1 MNITEKQYITKQ
13 ELCQIC
19 NISESTAYKLLK
31 SKKLNFEKCCDGLLH
46 YYKIPLCE
54 VLEYMREQA
63 EKGHYSEKQ
72 KEMISRYYRKRS
84 VIFMMT
90 AKINFITN
98 NLLVDMTCRETE
110 LRDSLQNI
118 GILIVPSMIYLDN
131 RCTLQIQLNANDE
144 VGEIVKT
151 LINTERDTLGT
162 VQRLCRSVYCLNAKH
177 RAELLEMIENG
188 EITTAAEGIEMAKRL
203 REPMQMCR

>member
-1 MNITEKQYITKQ
+1 
-13 ELCQIC
+13 
-19 NISESTAYKLLK
+19 
-31 SKKLNFEKCCDGLLH
+31 
-46 YYKIPLCE
+46 
-54 VLEYMREQA
+54 
-63 EKGHYSEKQ
+63 
-72 KEMISRYYRKRS
+72 
-84 VIFMMT
+84 MMT

-98 NLLVDMTCRETE
+98 NLLVDMTCRENE
-110 LRDSLQNI
+110 LRNSLQNI

-131 RCTLQIQLNANDE
+131 RRTLQIQLNANDE

-162 VQRLCRSVYCLNAKH
+162 VQRLCRSVYCLNSKP
-177 RAELLEMIENG
+177 RAELIEMIENG

>member
-1 MNITEKQYITKQ
+1 
-13 ELCQIC
+13 
-19 NISESTAYKLLK
+19 
-31 SKKLNFEKCCDGLLH
+31 
-46 YYKIPLCE
+46 
-54 VLEYMREQA
+54 
-63 EKGHYSEKQ
+63 
-72 KEMISRYYRKRS
+72 
-84 VIFMMT
+84 MMT

-98 NLLVDMTCRETE
+98 NLLVDMTCRENE
-110 LRDSLQNI
+110 LRSSLQNI
-118 GILIVPSMIYLDN
+118 GILIVPNMIYLDN
-131 RCTLQIQLNANDE
+131 RRTLQIQLNANDE

-162 VQRLCRSVYCLNAKH
+162 VQRLCRSVYSLNAKH

>member
-1 MNITEKQYITKQ
+1 
-13 ELCQIC
+13 
-19 NISESTAYKLLK
+19 
-31 SKKLNFEKCCDGLLH
+31 
-46 YYKIPLCE
+46 
-54 VLEYMREQA
+54 
-63 EKGHYSEKQ
+63 
-72 KEMISRYYRKRS
+72 
-84 VIFMMT
+84 MMT

-131 RCTLQIQLNANDE
+131 RRTLQIQLNANDE

-162 VQRLCRSVYCLNAKH
+162 VQRLCRSFYCLNAKH
-177 RAELLEMIENG
+177 RAELIEMIENG
-188 EITTAAEGIEMAKRL
+188 EIIGHISMETCDRLEASKKSLQRIDANIKKKIGYYVSIGKNEMETNKLIADEFMAEFCHEYEKYRNIEAEIRALLNCSDGDVFHINFENGEVIKIR
-203 REPMQMCR
+203 PQIAN

>member
-1 MNITEKQYITKQ
+1 
-13 ELCQIC
+13 
-19 NISESTAYKLLK
+19 
-31 SKKLNFEKCCDGLLH
+31 
-46 YYKIPLCE
+46 
-54 VLEYMREQA
+54 
-63 EKGHYSEKQ
+63 
-72 KEMISRYYRKRS
+72 
-84 VIFMMT
+84 MMT

-98 NLLVDMTCRETE
+98 NLLVNMTCRENE
-110 LRDSLQNI
+110 LRNSLQNI

-131 RCTLQIQLNANDE
+131 RRTLQIQLNANDE

-151 LINTERDTLGT
+151 LINTERDTFGA

-177 RAELLEMIENG
+177 RAGLLEMIENG

>member
-1 MNITEKQYITKQ
+1 MPHPKRAKPIKSRSDNFLQGDIKYSI
-13 ELCQIC
+13 I
-19 NISESTAYKLLK
+19 KL
-31 SKKLNFEKCCDGLLH
+31 
-46 YYKIPLCE
+46 
-54 VLEYMREQA
+54 
-63 EKGHYSEKQ
+63 Q
-72 KEMISRYYRKRS
+72 KKRS

-98 NLLVDMTCRETE
+98 NLLVDMTCRENE
-110 LRDSLQNI
+110 LRSSLQNI
-118 GILIVPSMIYLDN
+118 GILIVPNMIYLDN
-131 RCTLQIQLNANDE
+131 RRTLQIQLNANDE

-162 VQRLCRSVYCLNAKH
+162 VQRLCRSVYCLNSKH
-177 RAELLEMIENG
+177 RAELIEMIENG

>member
-1 MNITEKQYITKQ
+1 MLLPKNQKPIKSQSDNFLQGDIKYSI
-13 ELCQIC
+13 I
-19 NISESTAYKLLK
+19 KL
-31 SKKLNFEKCCDGLLH
+31 
-46 YYKIPLCE
+46 
-54 VLEYMREQA
+54 
-63 EKGHYSEKQ
+63 Q
-72 KEMISRYYRKRS
+72 KKRS

-110 LRDSLQNI
+110 LRNSLQNI

-131 RCTLQIQLNANDE
+131 RRTLQIQLNANDE

>member
-1 MNITEKQYITKQ
+1 
-13 ELCQIC
+13 
-19 NISESTAYKLLK
+19 
-31 SKKLNFEKCCDGLLH
+31 
-46 YYKIPLCE
+46 
-54 VLEYMREQA
+54 
-63 EKGHYSEKQ
+63 
-72 KEMISRYYRKRS
+72 
-84 VIFMMT
+84 MMT

-98 NLLVDMTCRETE
+98 NLLVDMTCRENE
-110 LRDSLQNI
+110 LRNSLQNI

-131 RCTLQIQLNANDE
+131 RRTLQIQLNANDE

-177 RAELLEMIENG
+177 RAELIEMIENG
-188 EITTAAEGIEMAKRL
+188 EITTAAEGLEMAKRL

>member
-1 MNITEKQYITKQ
+1 MLLPKNQKPIKSRSDNFLQGDIKYSI
-13 ELCQIC
+13 I
-19 NISESTAYKLLK
+19 KL
-31 SKKLNFEKCCDGLLH
+31 
-46 YYKIPLCE
+46 
-54 VLEYMREQA
+54 
-63 EKGHYSEKQ
+63 Q
-72 KEMISRYYRKRS
+72 KKRS

-110 LRDSLQNI
+110 LRNSLQNI

-131 RCTLQIQLNANDE
+131 RRTLQIQLNANDE

>member
-1 MNITEKQYITKQ
+1 
-13 ELCQIC
+13 
-19 NISESTAYKLLK
+19 
-31 SKKLNFEKCCDGLLH
+31 
-46 YYKIPLCE
+46 
-54 VLEYMREQA
+54 
-63 EKGHYSEKQ
+63 
-72 KEMISRYYRKRS
+72 
-84 VIFMMT
+84 MMT

-98 NLLVDMTCRETE
+98 NLLVDMTCRENE

-131 RCTLQIQLNANDE
+131 RRTLQIQLNANDE

-151 LINTERDTLGT
+151 LIDTERDTLGT
-162 VQRLCRSVYCLNAKH
+162 VQRLCRSVYCLNSKY
-177 RAELLEMIENG
+177 RAELIEMIENG

>member
-1 MNITEKQYITKQ
+1 
-13 ELCQIC
+13 
-19 NISESTAYKLLK
+19 
-31 SKKLNFEKCCDGLLH
+31 
-46 YYKIPLCE
+46 
-54 VLEYMREQA
+54 
-63 EKGHYSEKQ
+63 
-72 KEMISRYYRKRS
+72 
-84 VIFMMT
+84 MMT

-98 NLLVDMTCRETE
+98 NLLVDMTCRENE
-110 LRDSLQNI
+110 LRNSLQNI

-131 RCTLQIQLNANDE
+131 RRTLQIQLNANDE

-162 VQRLCRSVYCLNAKH
+162 VQRLCRSVYCLNSKH
-177 RAELLEMIENG
+177 RAELSEMIENG

>member
-1 MNITEKQYITKQ
+1 
-13 ELCQIC
+13 
-19 NISESTAYKLLK
+19 
-31 SKKLNFEKCCDGLLH
+31 
-46 YYKIPLCE
+46 
-54 VLEYMREQA
+54 
-63 EKGHYSEKQ
+63 
-72 KEMISRYYRKRS
+72 
-84 VIFMMT
+84 
-90 AKINFITN
+90 
-98 NLLVDMTCRETE
+98 MTCRETE
-110 LRDSLQNI
+110 LRNSLQNI

-162 VQRLCRSVYCLNAKH
+162 VHRLCRSVYCLNAKH

-203 REPMQMCR
+203 

>member
-1 MNITEKQYITKQ
+1 
-13 ELCQIC
+13 
-19 NISESTAYKLLK
+19 
-31 SKKLNFEKCCDGLLH
+31 
-46 YYKIPLCE
+46 
-54 VLEYMREQA
+54 
-63 EKGHYSEKQ
+63 
-72 KEMISRYYRKRS
+72 
-84 VIFMMT
+84 MMT

-98 NLLVDMTCRETE
+98 NLLVDMTCRENE

-131 RCTLQIQLNANDE
+131 CRTLQIQLNANDE

-177 RAELLEMIENG
+177 RAELIEMIENG
-188 EITTAAEGIEMAKRL
+188 EITETGTHSELINTSVKYRQLYETQFKKVIDYEIHRGDAEKI
-203 REPMQMCR
+203 